1 MIFQARTLEW
11 VAISFSRVSS
21 QPRDWIHIS
30 CVSRIGSG
38 FFSTGLPGKPYYL
51 LGFSKPQNVGVA
63 IMIFLDYILFFSTDR
78 NLATD
83 ISPNPTIFLPTIAE
97 MNHSKTGTYLCL
109 LEKFFPDVIEVYWK
123 EKDGNRALPSQKG
136 NTMKTTDTYMKFS
149 WLTVAENSMD
159 KEHICVV
166 KHERNIGGTNQE
178 ILFPSINEGM
188 WIKVNIT
195 SRTLFFK

>member
-1 MIFQARTLEW
+1 
-11 VAISFSRVSS
+11 
-21 QPRDWIHIS
+21 
-30 CVSRIGSG
+30 
-38 FFSTGLPGKPYYL
+38 
-51 LGFSKPQNVGVA
+51 
-63 IMIFLDYILFFSTDR
+63 
-78 NLATD
+78 
-83 ISPNPTIFLPTIAE
+83 

-136 NTMKTTDTYMKFS
+136 NAMKTTDTYMEFS

-188 WIKVNIT
+188 
-195 SRTLFFK
+195 

>member
-1 MIFQARTLEW
+1 
-11 VAISFSRVSS
+11 
-21 QPRDWIHIS
+21 
-30 CVSRIGSG
+30 
-38 FFSTGLPGKPYYL
+38 
-51 LGFSKPQNVGVA
+51 
-63 IMIFLDYILFFSTDR
+63 
-78 NLATD
+78 
-83 ISPNPTIFLPTIAE
+83 

-188 WIKVNIT
+188 
-195 SRTLFFK
+195 